1 MSLFYPPWAISL
13 VDAQSYH
20 DSQTYEYTA
29 IKWLVEYRR
38 SYGWD
43 YHISNSVYLESL
55 RTLVFIRFRFIVKI
69 QCVPPLIQSKTAA
82 TTTPTNR
89 KSVNNRLLL
98 CLILFSNSN
107 RTGRRNFF
115 GFRALMLKYLLP
127 QII

>member
-82 TTTPTNR
+82 TRPLLPIERALTTDYYYDFIPAIAIR
-89 KSVNNRLLL
+89 QVEGISL
-98 CLILFSNSN
+98 
-107 RTGRRNFF
+107 